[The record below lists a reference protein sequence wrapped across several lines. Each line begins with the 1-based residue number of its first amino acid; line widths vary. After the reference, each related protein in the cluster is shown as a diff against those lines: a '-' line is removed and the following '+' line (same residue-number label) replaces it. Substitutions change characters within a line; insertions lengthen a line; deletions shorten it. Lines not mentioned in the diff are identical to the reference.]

1 MGSRTSSL
9 KSAKK
14 SYRRR
19 VSRSMCKK
27 MATKKKCI
35 RMRGCSWYKKSAK
48 GKGYCRK
55 QHNKKRYSKRHTK
68 THTKRHNKRHT
79 KRHMKG
85 SKKNTKKML
94 GGSKQQWQFA
104 SGPANY

>member
-27 MATKKKCI
+27 MATKKKCN

-55 QHNKKRYSKRHTK
+55 QHNKKRSSKRRT
-68 THTKRHNKRHT
+68 KRHT
-79 KRHMKG
+79 KRHTKRRMMG
-85 SKKNTKKML
+85 SKRRMS